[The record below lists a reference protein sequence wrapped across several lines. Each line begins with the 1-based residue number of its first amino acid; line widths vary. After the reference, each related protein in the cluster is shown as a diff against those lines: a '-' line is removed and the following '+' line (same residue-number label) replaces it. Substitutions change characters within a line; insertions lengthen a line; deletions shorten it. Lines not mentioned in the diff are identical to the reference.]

1 MNAPLVSARPILP
14 GVQGGWFRH
23 VNDFAAS
30 TPLLHG
36 PMRVYAHDGVVL
48 FAVLLLL
55 GWWTAR
61 AARDARAMAAA
72 LWAPVGM
79 LLAIGLN
86 QPLVHGFHEARPYTV
101 YPHALVLVAR
111 SQDYAF
117 PSDHSVMAGA
127 VAAGLWLVSRRL
139 GIVAAAAALLMA
151 AARVY
156 VGAHFPLDVVAGLV
170 LGAVVTL
177 VGFLLVRPLLVGL
190 VERLTRTPLRPL
202 LRAPDAVPA

>member
-1 MNAPLVSARPILP
+1 MNAPTGSARPILP
-14 GVQGGWFRH
+14 GVQDGWFRH

-36 PMRVYAHDGVVL
+36 PARLYAHDGVVL
-48 FAVLLLL
+48 FALLLLL
-55 GWWTAR
+55 GWWVAR
-61 AARDARAMAAA
+61 GARDTRAMAAA

-86 QPLVHGFHEARPYTV
+86 QPLVHAFHEARPYTV
-101 YPHALVLVAR
+101 HPHALVLVAR

-139 GIVAAAAALLMA
+139 GLVAAAAALLMA

-156 VGAHFPLDVVAGLV
+156 VGAHFPLDVIAGLAF
-170 LGAVVTL
+170 GAVVT
-177 VGFLLVRPLLVGL
+177 VAGFLLLRPLLVGL
-190 VERLTRTPLRPL
+190 VERLAGTPLRPL
-202 LRAPDAVPA
+202 LRAPDVVAA